1 MNIKYFHP
9 KLAQV
14 LTISVTVLYIS
25 FCVTFTKNPV
35 ELYIPSE
42 SRVVKL
48 SPILVKAKIDVYNG
62 KSLLDKKSLITE
74 SIFKDIIKIF
84 KIQSHY
90 SETDFMQVSDLKQV
104 VITPK
109 NYYTL
114 ELDYTLE
121 NPSFSEQMWKGYISG
136 LTLSIVPIF
145 FVDKEIKL
153 VGTLKGLKGEIIKKY
168 EFENSHSAYVG
179 LFTIPLIPFSV
190 LSIKTQPE
198 EVSRALAENF
208 LYNLTNDIY
217 KNKLIP
223 TEI

>member
-1 MNIKYFHP
+1 MKIKNILLHLIQF
-9 KLAQV
+9 LI
-14 LTISVTVLYIS
+14 ISGPFLFIN

-35 ELYIPSE
+35 QLYTPTENRI
-42 SRVVKL
+42 VKL
-48 SPILVKAKIDVYNG
+48 SPILVKAKIDVYDG
-62 KSLLDKKSLITE
+62 RSLLDKKSLITE
-74 SIFKDIIKIF
+74 SIYKDIIKIF

-90 SETDFMQVSDLKQV
+90 SDSDFIQVSDIKQAV
-104 VITPK
+104 TTPK

-168 EFENSHSAYVG
+168 EFENLHSSYVG

-190 LSIKTQPE
+190 LPIKTQPE
-198 EVSRALAENF
+198 EVSKALAENF
-208 LYNLTNDIY
+208 LFNLTDDIY
-217 KNKLIP
+217 FNKLIP
-223 TEI
+223 AEN